1 MTREKLLQFVWKVLI
16 NLPYLSYIS
25 PLDIHLFQ
33 SLQNSLNGKKFSI
46 PWKTVKGT
54 WKSSLIKKIK
64 SLGRWNYEVAW
75 KMAEGHG
82 TTWLIPHSAKILVK
96 MKTVFYSYLKN
107 WRRVL
112 ANPIFSF
119 VWTLIV
125 CIIQKIYPLMWSL
138 PNYAWHFHQT
148 RKNNPKIWNQ
158 KKKKKEFLLKPE
170 EKEQSWRHKPSRLQM
185 IWQSYSNQNSE
196 SELPSQ
202 ATTVFAWSSRN
213 TWSCAPLM
221 EDNALSFDSFWM
233 LFIECCL
240 QLV

>member
-1 MTREKLLQFVWKVLI
+1 MTREKLLQFVWEVLI

-138 PNYAWHFHQT
+138 PNYAWHFQQT

-158 KKKKKEFLLKPE
+158 KKKKRISAK
-170 EKEQSWRHKPSRLQM
+170 
-185 IWQSYSNQNSE
+185 
-196 SELPSQ
+196 
-202 ATTVFAWSSRN
+202 AWGKR
-213 TWSCAPLM
+213 TKLEA
-221 EDNALSFDSFWM
+221 
-233 LFIECCL
+233 
-240 QLV
+240 